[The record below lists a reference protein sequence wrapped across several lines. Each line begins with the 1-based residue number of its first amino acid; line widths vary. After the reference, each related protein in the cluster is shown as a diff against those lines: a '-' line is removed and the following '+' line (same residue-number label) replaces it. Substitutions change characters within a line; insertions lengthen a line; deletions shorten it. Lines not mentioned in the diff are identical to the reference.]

1 MTKILSLLNI
11 KPRKRVVVIK
21 KKEQGGGRNKKIE
34 ENGGDYSKKIGTP
47 RITRFEKRKMQLI
60 KTLNLLDRELEAI
73 EYDERGM

>member
-1 MTKILSLLNI
+1 M
-11 KPRKRVVVIK
+11 
-21 KKEQGGGRNKKIE
+21 
-34 ENGGDYSKKIGTP
+34 GGDYSKKIGTP